1 MGITSLA
8 ELQQVLAQRVIPLL
22 QEYFFE
28 DMEKVRLVLTG
39 NGKDRV
45 FFKSRSL
52 SPSELFPGAKQAVGT
67 EARSTFAVGDPGSW
81 SEAHLMGLYGAAP
94 PAMATPAQSEEVANT
109 QNPA

>member
-1 MGITSLA
+1 
-8 ELQQVLAQRVIPLL
+8 LL

-39 NGKDRV
+39 NGKDSV

-67 EARSTFAVGDPGSW
+67 EARPTFSVGEPSTW
-81 SEAHLMGLYGAAP
+81 SEADIMGLYGAVPIVAP
-94 PAMATPAQSEEVANT
+94 PPDSAGDTGSRRCRHHAERRVT
-109 QNPA
+109 